1 MQPTESEA
9 LTIYPLD
16 QPIDFTELHRVN
28 PQRYP
33 FILESSAQAEDVLAL
48 NARAGRSKEHAR
60 YDILFAF
67 PERTLT
73 LNSDNQLSGAA
84 MDKEKDFLS
93 NLDLNW
99 LKNKRDVLIEK
110 TDLPFTGGWF
120 VYLSYELAGQIETRL
135 ALPCSDKKSIVA
147 KLTRIPVAIIYDKH
161 SGIQTVVAEAS
172 CASKVDVLLKDIKS
186 IPSQSA
192 ANKKIAINLKEEDA
206 AKYLSAIDEVKH
218 YIKNGDVFQVNLS
231 RLWQSKDVESLDV
244 VELYR
249 SLKRTNPAPFSA
261 YIHDDNYKIIS
272 SSPERLVKVKNGRV
286 QTRPIAGTR
295 ARANE
300 TAADIENLQ
309 ELIAH
314 PKERAEHIMLIDLER
329 NDLGRICVPGSIVV
343 DELMVLES
351 FQHVHHIVSNVIGD
365 LKEGIT
371 PGEVI
376 RAVFPGGTI
385 TGCPKERCMQIIAEL
400 EAIPRGAYT
409 GSVGYINHDGSMDL
423 NILIRTFELSAK
435 QLKLRAG
442 AGLVADSIAQKELD
456 ETRVKAKGLI
466 EALN

>member
-1 MQPTESEA
+1 VQPTESDA
-9 LTIYPLD
+9 LTIHRLD
-16 QPIDFTELHRVN
+16 QLIDFTELHRVN

-48 NARAGRSKEHAR
+48 NTSGSCGKEHAR

-67 PERTLT
+67 PEQTLT
-73 LNSDNQLSGAA
+73 LNSDNKLSGAVA
-84 MDKEKDFLS
+84 DKEKDFLS

-99 LKNKRDVLIEK
+99 LKNKRDVPVNQL
-110 TDLPFTGGWF
+110 DLPFTGGWF
-120 VYLSYELAGQIETRL
+120 VYLSYELAGQIEQRL
-135 ALPCSDKKSIVA
+135 VLPRSDKKSIVA

-161 SGIQTVVAEAS
+161 SGVQSIVAETS
-172 CASKVDVLLKDIKS
+172 CADKIDILLNDIKS
-186 IPSQSA
+186 IQSDVA
-192 ANKKIAINLKEEDA
+192 ANKKIVINLKEEDA
-206 AKYLSAIDEVKH
+206 DKYLSAIDEVKV
-218 YIKNGDVFQVNLS
+218 YIKDGDVFQVNLS
-231 RLWQSKDVESLDV
+231 RLWQSNNIESLDA

-249 SLKRTNPAPFSA
+249 SLKRANPAPFSA
-261 YIHDDNYKIIS
+261 YVYDDEYKIIS
-272 SSPERLVKVKNGRV
+272 SSPERLVKVDKGRV

-300 TAADIENLQ
+300 TTADIENLR

-329 NDLGRICVPGSIVV
+329 NDLGRICIPGSIVV
-343 DELMVLES
+343 DELMGLES
-351 FQHVHHIVSNVIGD
+351 FQHVHHIVSNVAGN

-371 PGEVI
+371 PGDVI

-400 EAIPRGAYT
+400 EAMPRGAYT
-409 GSVGYINHDGSMDL
+409 GSVGYINHDGNMDL
-423 NILIRTFELSAK
+423 NILIRTFELSEK

-456 ETRVKAKGLI
+456 ETRTKAKGLL